1 MSLRVM
7 SWAWSVQLSPTP
19 KLVLMAL
26 ADEADDTGFCFPS
39 QRRIAAK
46 CSITD
51 RTVRRML
58 VELETKGYVRFERRQ
73 RADGSRTSNA
83 YRLMYAD
90 PADKLSGGADTGV
103 RGPRAAVSTGPDNDV
118 LRPTTYPL
126 SNPTP
131 RQGDVDSAQ
140 DGETVRE
147 GLAGVVRDWEFP
159 EALSAGQIAAMRDV
173 LTGIETSIGQQVLDE
188 LAGRMRLGQVTNPIR
203 YCAVLIERAKCG
215 QFRSELGIRIAESRT
230 ARLQYAEREATR
242 ASADRASI
250 EASLRR
256 LPNKLRASLERM
268 RAQTNDG
275 AAAPQPAEGDDAAQR

>member
-7 SWAWSVQLSPTP
+7 SWAWSVQLAPTP

-39 QRRIAAK
+39 QRRLAAK

-58 VELETKGYVRFERRQ
+58 VELETKGYVTLERRH
-73 RADGSRTSNA
+73 RADGSRTSNG
-83 YRLMYAD
+83 YRLKGTD
-90 PADKLSGGADTGV
+90 PPDKLSWGEDTDV
-103 RGPRAAVSTGPDNDV
+103 RGSRTTASRGSDIGV

-131 RQGDVDSAQ
+131 QQGDVDAAPG
-140 DGETVRE
+140 GETERE

-159 EALSAGQIAAMRDV
+159 EGLSPGQIAALRDV
-173 LTGIETSIGQQVLDE
+173 LTGIEANCCQQILDE
-188 LAGRMRLGQVTNPIR
+188 LAGRMRVGVINNPIR
-203 YCAVLIERAKCG
+203 YCAALIERAKCG
-215 QFRSELGIRIAESRT
+215 QFKPELGIRIAEARA

-242 ASADRASI
+242 TGADPALV

-268 RAQTNDG
+268 RSRTNDG
-275 AAAPQPAEGDDAAQR
+275 TAAPQPTESDDAGQR